1 LSEPLALKTEEK
13 TAAIKLSEPIVD
25 KDRLSPAKP
34 EKKSVPAADEPK
46 IALSLKAVLKSLPA
60 FQIDGDVAK
69 VSDDAQVQLPMSI
82 VEPQL
87 ASGRVSIVPDTFKAA
102 MPEAYR
108 ELLHVDETKTP
119 VMLPLE
125 EVLKN
130 LPATVLKLRDDQ
142 EYSGLEKDF
151 ETPFSIKAKEDEK
164 KFGADKKPDKKAPA
178 KSEEPKPEAKINIE
192 PAVEKKL
199 DPKEVVSE
207 VNALDG
213 IKACAI
219 TFSDGLSLAGELPE
233 NAAAEGLCAM
243 APAILS
249 RISQHVRATKLGN
262 LVAMT
267 IHTSNSAVSFFAQEN
282 ICLTALD
289 ADGSLP
295 AETRTKVAEL
305 VKKLSEQYTKT
316 E

>member
-1 LSEPLALKTEEK
+1 
-13 TAAIKLSEPIVD
+13 
-25 KDRLSPAKP
+25 
-34 EKKSVPAADEPK
+34 
-46 IALSLKAVLKSLPA
+46 
-60 FQIDGDVAK
+60 
-69 VSDDAQVQLPMSI
+69 
-82 VEPQL
+82 
-87 ASGRVSIVPDTFKAA
+87 